1 MAAPQN
7 KGQGQAGGPIH
18 APGNVASIPAT
29 MKGTMAGKPIN
40 IPDAPTVN
48 GAGQPYP
55 PVREVN
61 LGVVNDQEF

>member
-7 KGQGQAGGPIH
+7 KGQGQAGGSIH
-18 APGNVASIPAT
+18 SPANI
-29 MKGTMAGKPIN
+29 MADAGGTMHGRAIG

-48 GAGQPYP
+48 GSGQPYP
-55 PVREVN
+55 PVKEVN